1 MKIPGVS
8 RAFIDPRKLEEYS
21 LSLEH
26 PRGRHKARVFQS
38 ALNVSIRN
46 VAELEMRIR
55 EAITEEECTLGENDR
70 FGERYTLDF
79 HWARQGRTATV
90 RTTWIVRTGE
100 DFPRLTSCY
109 VL

>member
-1 MKIPGVS
+1 MKIPGAS
-8 RAFIDPRKLEEYS
+8 RASIDPRKLEEYS

-38 ALNVSIRN
+38 ALGVSIKN
-46 VAELEMRIR
+46 TAELEMRVR
-55 EAITEEECTLGENDR
+55 EAIAEEECTQGEGDR

-79 HWARQGRTATV
+79 HWTREGRTATV

>member
-1 MKIPGVS
+1 MKIPGAR
-8 RAFIDPRKLEEYS
+8 RAFIDLRKLEEYS

-38 ALNVSIRN
+38 ALNVSIEN
-46 VAELEMRIR
+46 AAELELRIR
-55 EAITEEECTLGENDR
+55 QAIAEGECAPGESDR
-70 FGERYTLDF
+70 FGERYTVDF
-79 HWARQGRTATV
+79 HWARQDRRATV
-90 RTTWIVRTGE
+90 RTTWIFRTGE

>member
-1 MKIPGVS
+1 MTVQDAS

-38 ALNVSIRN
+38 ALNVSKNN

-55 EAITEEECTLGENDR
+55 QAITEEECTQGDSDR
-70 FGERYTLDF
+70 FGERYTVDF
-79 HWARQGRTATV
+79 QWTRQGRTATV

-100 DFPRLTSCY
+100 DFPRLTSCC

>member
-1 MKIPGVS
+1 MKIPGVA

-55 EAITEEECTLGENDR
+55 EAIAEEECMQGENDS

-90 RTTWIVRTGE
+90 RTTWIVRTG
-100 DFPRLTSCY
+100 RISRG
-109 VL
+109 

>member
-1 MKIPGVS
+1 MKIPGAAQAV
-8 RAFIDPRKLEEYS
+8 IDTRKLAEYA

-38 ALNVSIRN
+38 ALGVSMGDA
-46 VAELEMRIR
+46 AELEMRIR
-55 EAITEEECTLGENDR
+55 EAVTEEDCTVGERDR
-70 FGERYTLDF
+70 FGQRFTVDF
-79 HWARQGRTATV
+79 RWTRQGRTATV
-90 RTTWIVRTGE
+90 RTTWIVRAGE